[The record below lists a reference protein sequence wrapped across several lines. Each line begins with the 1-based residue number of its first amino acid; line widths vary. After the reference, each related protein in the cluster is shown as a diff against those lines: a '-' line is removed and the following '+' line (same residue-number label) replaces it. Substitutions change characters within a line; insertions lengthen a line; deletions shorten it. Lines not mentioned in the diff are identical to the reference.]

1 MASDLNAVL
10 SFAVYTLRNPRG
22 AAQEL
27 LRMGLP
33 AQAAWAALALVC
45 VLSTVLVHLSV
56 GLLPVQD
63 QAELAV
69 ILGNPLGTLVMSG
82 SALLILVFA
91 VHLIGRAFGGGGTL
105 DGAVLLVAWLQAIF
119 LMLQLVQILFMI
131 ILPLVAD
138 VIGTFGLALFLWLL
152 APFVTVLHGFQSV
165 WKVLFGIVGSAF
177 AIALALSILIV
188 LVAGI

>member
-63 QAELAV
+63 QAELAL

>member
-69 ILGNPLGTLVMSG
+69 SLGNPLGTLVMSG

>member
-63 QAELAV
+63 QAELAL

-131 ILPLVAD
+131 ILPLVAN